1 MTAWESLVLKVCL
14 DQIKCKNT
22 SPTYQDFSTDT
33 GLLALKGCWKLEEE
47 DRLKHLRQDILE
59 SDGGSEVNL

>member
-22 SPTYQDFSTDT
+22 SPTYQDFSNDT
-33 GLLALKGCWKLEEE
+33 GLLLKACWELEEE
-47 DRLKHLRQDILE
+47 DRLEHLRQDVLE
-59 SDGGSEVNL
+59 SDDGSGVNL